1 MSTFPIIIDSLW
13 KLIANKETGSHGK
26 KAARRGEVS
35 PFLNENGAVILSGLE
50 DFGSCAN
57 LKNAEECRVSGD

>member
-1 MSTFPIIIDSLW
+1 METDSH
-13 KLIANKETGSHGK
+13 KETGSQGK

-35 PFLNENGAVILSGLE
+35 PFLNENGEVILSGLE
-50 DFGSCAN
+50 HFRSCAN